1 MALGGGT
8 FLTQNKTLPGAYINF
23 VSLPKNDVTLAERG
37 YAAMAFKLDWGIE
50 NEVFTVTNE
59 DFQKNSMKIFGYDY
73 TNENLKPLREIFK
86 NIHTLYCYRLGV
98 NKKAECVAATAKHGG
113 SRGNMIKVTV
123 SKNLDKAGTY
133 SVSTYF
139 DGIIMDIQTVSS
151 SEELTNNDYVCFKT
165 FDLSTNCGEFIMQG
179 GSNGE
184 AVNSQHQDFLDKLES
199 YRFNALGLGEN
210 NEQLKD
216 LYTAYTKRMRD
227 ETGVKFQCV
236 LFDKAADY
244 EGIINAKDSVEL
256 IPWITG
262 AAAGCS
268 IKNSCLN
275 KKYDGEYEITPQ
287 NTQAELEASI
297 KNGEFVFHKVGNEIR
312 VLSDIN
318 SLVSIS
324 DTKGSIFKENQTV
337 RVCDQ
342 IAVDISAIFN
352 TKYLGRVP
360 NDIDGRI
367 SFKSEIVKHH
377 QNLADLRAIENFN
390 DDDIQV
396 LMGDTK
402 NSVVVYDCISIV
414 NSMSKLY
421 MTVKIA

>member
-23 VSLPKNDVTLAERG
+23 VSLPKNDVALAERG

-73 TNENLKPLREIFK
+73 TNENLKPIREIFK

-98 NKKAECVAATAKHGG
+98 SKKAECTAATAKHGG
-113 SRGNMIKVTV
+113 SRGNMIKVSV
-123 SKNLDKAGTY
+123 SKNLDNHNTY
-133 SVSTYF
+133 TVTTYF
-139 DGIIMDIQTVSS
+139 DGIVMDIQTVSS
-151 SEELTNNDYVCFKT
+151 SAELKDNDYVCFKS
-165 FDLSTNCGEFIMQG
+165 FELSTNCGEFIMQS

-184 AVNSQHQDFLDKLES
+184 AVNSQYQDFLDKLES
-199 YRFNALGLGEN
+199 YRFNSLGLGED

-236 LFDKAADY
+236 LFNKAADY
-244 EGIINAKDSVEL
+244 EGVINAKDSIEL

-262 AAAGCS
+262 ATAGCS

-287 NTQAELEASI
+287 STQAELEASI

-352 TKYLGRVP
+352 NKYLGRVP

-367 SFKSEIVKHH
+367 SFKSEILKHH

-390 DDDIQV
+390 DDDIEV